1 MSVSTVDVQK
11 VGHLCSNF
19 YTAVN

>member
-1 MSVSTVDVQK
+1 MSVLTDGVQK
-11 VGHLCSNF
+11 VGQLCSNF

>member
-19 YTAVN
+19 YAAVN